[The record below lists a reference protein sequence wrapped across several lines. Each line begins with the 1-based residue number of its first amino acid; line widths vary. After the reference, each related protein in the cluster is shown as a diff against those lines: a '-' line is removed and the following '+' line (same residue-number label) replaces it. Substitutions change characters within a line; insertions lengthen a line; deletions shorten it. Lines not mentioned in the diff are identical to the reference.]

1 MKNEERSMDFKTM
14 PEARMGK
21 VDNARL
27 ATSFDV
33 QPFLPFMPARWLH
46 GGNLQT
52 LAGYLLPSPKHL
64 PHTKVHHVA
73 LADGDR
79 LALCENVPPHATP
92 CGALLLLH
100 GLGGHADSAYML
112 RVAAR
117 FLAHGWIT
125 FRLNHRGAGQGRGL
139 ARGLYHAGKS
149 DDLAGVMQYLG
160 ALYPNLPLVS
170 VGFSLSGN
178 MLLKYL
184 GETWQM
190 PPANL
195 CGAVAIC
202 PPIDLELSSRAIRR
216 ARNRLYDLRF
226 VRLLKGAMRER
237 YTDFGDYPA
246 YALARVATVYDF
258 DRYITAPHHG
268 FASAEDY
275 YQRNSALQ
283 FLASIHLP
291 AAIIASK
298 DDPFIPKESFAHLP
312 SNPALSFQLAHSGG
326 HMGFVT
332 SNATPWRDRR
342 WMDYAIAWHAEKFIP
357 PAQPHFRA
365 PTF

>member
-1 MKNEERSMDFKTM
+1 MDFRAM
-14 PEARMGK
+14 PDEHNGK
-21 VDNARL
+21 LDNLLL
-27 ATSFDV
+27 ASSFDSE
-33 QPFLPFMPARWLH
+33 PFLPFAPARWTS

-64 PHTKVHHVA
+64 PHTKVQHVA
-73 LADGDR
+73 LADGDL
-79 LALCENVPPHATP
+79 LALCENVPRHATP
-92 CGALLLLH
+92 RGVLLLLH

-125 FRLNHRGAGQGRGL
+125 LRLNHRGAGQGRGL

-149 DDLAGVMQYLG
+149 DDLACVMQHIG
-160 ALYPNLPLVS
+160 ALYPNLPFVS
-170 VGFSLSGN
+170 AGFSLSGN

-184 GETWQM
+184 GETWQT
-190 PPANL
+190 PPAHL

-202 PPIDLELSSRAIRR
+202 PPIDLELSSQAIRR

-226 VRLLKGAMRER
+226 VRLLKDAMRER
-237 YTDFGDYPA
+237 YADFADYPA
-246 YALARVATVYDF
+246 YALAHVATVYDF

-268 FASAEDY
+268 FDSAEDY

-283 FLASIHLP
+283 FLANINLP
-291 AAIIASK
+291 TVLIASK
-298 DDPFIPKESFAHLP
+298 DDPFIPKASFAHLP
-312 SNPALSFQLAHSGG
+312 PNPALSFYLTTSGG
-326 HMGFVT
+326 HMGFIAST
-332 SNATPWRDRR
+332 PTPWRDRR
-342 WMDYAIAWHAEKFIP
+342 WMDYAIAWHAEKFIQH
-357 PAQPHFRA
+357 AQPHFRN